1 MNRAIHPRSTPSSGV
16 DCPAHY
22 FFLDYCT
29 FVQYAGSMQKKQ
41 RIYEYIKAEIDLSGL
56 PPTIRE
62 IGKRFNISSTNG
74 VRYFLEKLEE
84 DGLIRRRSRTA
95 RGIRVV
101 EREHAERGTRVP
113 LLGRV
118 SAGKPSFSEENIED
132 FLIVDERT
140 AGGEGTFAV
149 RVCGDSMIDAGI
161 NDGDIAIVNR
171 NPKPHSG
178 EIVVALIEDEVTLKR
193 FVKRSGKV
201 FLKPENDL
209 YDDINL
215 TDLGHDQIS
224 ILGTVKSIV
233 RRFS

>member
-1 MNRAIHPRSTPSSGV
+1 
-16 DCPAHY
+16 
-22 FFLDYCT
+22 
-29 FVQYAGSMQKKQ
+29 VQYAEIMQKKQ

-84 DGLIRRRSRTA
+84 DGLIRRSSRTA

-101 EREHAERGTRVP
+101 EMEQADRGTRVP
-113 LLGRV
+113 LLGKV
-118 SAGKPSFSEENIED
+118 PAGEPSFSEENIED
-132 FLIVDERT
+132 FLIVDEKT

-149 RVCGDSMIDAGI
+149 RVSGDSMIDAGI
-161 NDGDIAIVNR
+161 NDGDIAVVIR
-171 NPKPHSG
+171 NPTPQSG

-201 FLKPENDL
+201 FLKPENDR
-209 YDDINL
+209 YSDINL
-215 TDLGHDQIS
+215 TDLGHDRIS

>member
-1 MNRAIHPRSTPSSGV
+1 
-16 DCPAHY
+16 
-22 FFLDYCT
+22 
-29 FVQYAGSMQKKQ
+29 MQKKQ
-41 RIYEYIKAEIDLSGL
+41 RIYEYIKSEIDLSGL

-84 DGLIRRRSRTA
+84 EGLIRRISRTA

-101 EREHAERGTRVP
+101 EREHTEREHADNGTRVP

-118 SAGKPSFSEENIED
+118 PAGEPSFSEENIED
-132 FLIVDERT
+132 FLILDKRT

-149 RVCGDSMIDAGI
+149 RVSGDSMIGAGI
-161 NDGDIAIVNR
+161 NDGDIAIVNL
-171 NPKPHSG
+171 NPRPHSG

-201 FLKPENDL
+201 FLMPENDQ

-215 TDLGHDQIS
+215 TELDHDRIS